1 MSAVAFTELLE
12 AGVHFGHKTNRWHP
26 KMERYI
32 FGERNG
38 VHIIDLHKTTQKLSV
53 AYDFVRD
60 LAMQGKS
67 ILFIGTKRQAQE
79 IVVERARACG
89 AFYVSH
95 HWCGGMLTNF
105 STIKKGIEKLK
116 KLDAARDDG
125 THDRLPKKEVFQLEK
140 ERERLEQSLGGIKE
154 MSALPAAV
162 FIIDIVRE
170 KTAVLE
176 ARRLGI
182 PVVAMVDTN
191 CDPDQVDYAIP
202 GNDDALRAIRLITDR
217 MASAV
222 KEGRSLYEKAQS
234 ERRAP
239 SQPAPS
245 AALPARG
252 GTSAPTSVEP
262 PAQPSGIK
270 WD

>member
-1 MSAVAFTELLE
+1 MSAIAFTELLE

-26 KMERYI
+26 KMGRYI
-32 FGERNG
+32 FGARNG
-38 VHIIDLHKTTQKLSV
+38 VHIIDLHKTAQRLSV
-53 AYDFVRD
+53 ACDFVREM
-60 LAMQGKS
+60 AAQGKS
-67 ILFIGTKRQAQE
+67 VLFVGTKRQAQD
-79 IVVERARACG
+79 IVAEQARACG

-95 HWCGGMLTNF
+95 RWWGGMLTNF

-116 KLDAARDDG
+116 ALEAARNDG
-125 THDRLPKKEVFQLEK
+125 THDRLPKKEVFKLEK

-162 FIIDIVRE
+162 FIVDILRE

-176 ARRLGI
+176 AKRLGI

-191 CDPDQVDYAIP
+191 CDPDQVDFAIP
-202 GNDDALRAIRLITDR
+202 GNDDALRSIRLVTDR
-217 MASAV
+217 VAAAILQ
-222 KEGRSLYEKAQS
+222 GRGVYEKVQS

-239 SQPAPS
+239 SPAPATS
-245 AALPARG
+245 SVSPAIWG
-252 GTSAPTSVEP
+252 DTVPSAPAEP
-262 PAQPSGIK
+262 TPTGVK